1 MSLCLAIGEAMDR
14 PKVNEFRQAAAQA
27 GEERFVELLR
37 WYRAVDGLPDK
48 EWGAAGSYSSGIDE
62 LPDQHAR
69 ALLAD
74 LRRLSRNRRHRRR
87 PLDGKP
93 TFAGGRTLSQMTV
106 ERRGKRGG

>member
-1 MSLCLAIGEAMDR
+1 MSEAMDR
-14 PKVNEFRQAAAQA
+14 PKVNDFREAAAVA

-48 EWGAAGSYSSGIDE
+48 EWGTPGSYNSGIAE

-69 ALLAD
+69 SLLTD
-74 LRRLSRNRRHRRR
+74 LRHLARNSQHRRR

-93 TFAGGRTLSQMTV
+93 TFAGGHTLSQMTV
-106 ERRGKRGG
+106 ERKCKPGG